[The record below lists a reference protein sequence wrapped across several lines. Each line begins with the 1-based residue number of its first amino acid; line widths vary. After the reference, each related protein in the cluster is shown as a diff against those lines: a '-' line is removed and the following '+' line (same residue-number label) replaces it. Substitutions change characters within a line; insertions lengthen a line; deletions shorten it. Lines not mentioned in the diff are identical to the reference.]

1 MKEQLKILL
10 LEDSE
15 TDAEIVMRLL
25 KKSKPLYEFRL
36 VMSEKDY
43 KNALNEFRPDVIL
56 SDNSMPQFSAKEAL
70 EIKATKQYANSIY
83 YGYGKCHRRICR
95 RNN

>member
-10 LEDSE
+10 LEDSD

-36 VMSEKDY
+36 AMSEKDY
-43 KNALNEFRPDVIL
+43 KNALDEFRPDLIL

-70 EIKATKQYANSIY
+70 EIKAAKQYANSIY
-83 YGYGKCHRRICR
+83 NGYGQCHRRICR
-95 RNN
+95 GDN